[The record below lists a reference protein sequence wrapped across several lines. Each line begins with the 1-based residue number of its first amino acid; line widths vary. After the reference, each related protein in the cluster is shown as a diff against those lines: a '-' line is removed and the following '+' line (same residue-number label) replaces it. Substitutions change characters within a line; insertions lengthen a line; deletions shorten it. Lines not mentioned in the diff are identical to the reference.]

1 MTTKSVLSAKGQV
14 TIPAPVR
21 KALGLKPG
29 DRIAYKIDKDRAELI
44 PIKGTILDAA
54 GSIKPKTKGETLTE
68 IRAAV
73 KKRVAKAVVEKEK

>member
-1 MTTKSVLSAKGQV
+1 MTAKSTLSAKGQV

-29 DRIAYKIDKDRAELI
+29 DRIAYKIDRNKAELI

-54 GSIKPKTKGETLTE
+54 GSIKLRKEGRNLTDVRG
-68 IRAAV
+68 IV
-73 KKRVAKAVVEKEK
+73 KKQVAARVVKKER

>member
-1 MTTKSVLSAKGQV
+1 MTTKSILSSKGQV

-29 DRIAYKIDKDRAELI
+29 DRIAYKVGKVSAELI

-54 GSIKPKTKGETLTE
+54 GSVKPRKKDESLAE
-68 IRAAV
+68 IRASV
-73 KKRVAKAVVEKEK
+73 KKRMAKQVAEK